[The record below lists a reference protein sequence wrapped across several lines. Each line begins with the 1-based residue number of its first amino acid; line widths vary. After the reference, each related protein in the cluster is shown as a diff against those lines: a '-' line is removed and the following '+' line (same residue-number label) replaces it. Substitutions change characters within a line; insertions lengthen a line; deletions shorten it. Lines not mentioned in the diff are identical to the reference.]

1 MNNETALAPYGVGMT
16 PTALTLPPNLTNS
29 PKLIQ
34 LLVSGRNGFFVGYN
48 SPFLTLSRLPPTGQS
63 ANRWATGF
71 CFMKGSKAMMTLSER
86 EKAIRAAAF
95 IDTDGC
101 ICINKPLYLLV
112 CKMSSTTPRLV
123 NWMKQEY
130 GGSVQKSERIIND
143 GYNRLPLYEWRLASE
158 KAEKFLRI
166 VLPFLMIKSEQARC
180 GFTLRET
187 QGHHMRKVPHHIKV
201 QGWEQCYQQMR
212 KLNTHRATIK

>member
-71 CFMKGSKAMMTLSER
+71 CFVKNEQGDNDIIKTRKG
-86 EKAIRAAAF
+86 
-95 IDTDGC
+95 
-101 ICINKPLYLLV
+101 N
-112 CKMSSTTPRLV
+112 
-123 NWMKQEY
+123 Q
-130 GGSVQKSERIIND
+130 GS
-143 GYNRLPLYEWRLASE
+143 
-158 KAEKFLRI
+158 
-166 VLPFLMIKSEQARC
+166 
-180 GFTLRET
+180 GFYR
-187 QGHHMRKVPHHIKV
+187 H
-201 QGWEQCYQQMR
+201 
-212 KLNTHRATIK
+212 